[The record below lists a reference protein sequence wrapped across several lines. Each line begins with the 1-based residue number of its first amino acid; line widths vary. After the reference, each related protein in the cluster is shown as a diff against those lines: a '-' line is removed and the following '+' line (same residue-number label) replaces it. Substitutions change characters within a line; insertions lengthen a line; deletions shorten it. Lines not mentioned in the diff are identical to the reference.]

1 MRPSLLALTGVL
13 ILVTSSSA
21 QTIVPGDRPAGNIR
35 GTRSAPIARHG
46 MIATSQ
52 ALASAAG
59 LKTLQDGG
67 NAIDAAVTA
76 AAVLS
81 VVEPS
86 MNSIGGDLFALV
98 YDAKTKKV
106 YALDSSGRSSH
117 LATPEDLARR
127 GLTDMPGTG
136 PLPVDVPGLIEGWH
150 QLLSRFGTSSF
161 DKVLQPAIGYAR
173 DGFGVHEI
181 VAGQWAEAAERLSLD
196 PAAAK
201 TFLPNGRAPM
211 TGEVFKNP
219 NLAKSLELIAKGGRD
234 AFYKGAIAEAI
245 VKDIKARDG
254 WMDMQDLAAHKSEWL
269 EPISTNYRGY
279 DLFEMPPSTQG
290 FVALEMLNIM
300 EGFDVKAMGHN
311 SADYLHLVSEAK
323 KIAFAD
329 RGAYLADRDSMPKG
343 TLETLISKDYAT
355 KRRPEIDMTKANARY
370 APASLGGSASSHVDF
385 TGRDLGDTIY
395 LTVVDGEGNA
405 VSLIQ
410 SIFSSFGAGIVA
422 GDTGIA
428 LHNRGSGFVLTPG
441 HPNQVGPSKRPLHTI
456 IPAML
461 MKDGKP
467 WVAFGVMGGDNQG
480 QAHAQVVMNLVDF
493 GMNVRDAGDAARVR
507 HLGTSLSVESGIGPE
522 VRKSL
527 EERGHRLSDGRGMMG
542 GYQAVMIDPETG
554 LLMGGSDLRKDGLA
568 IGW

>member
-1 MRPSLLALTGVL
+1 MRPSFLALTGVL
-13 ILVTSSSA
+13 VLVTSSSA

-117 LATPEDLARR
+117 RATPEDMVRR

-173 DGFGVHEI
+173 DGFGVQEI
-181 VAGQWAEAAERLSLD
+181 VAGQWADAAEKLSRD

-219 NLAKSLELIAKGGRD
+219 NLARTLELIAKGGRD
-234 AFYKGAIAEAI
+234 VFYKGAIAEAI

-254 WMDMQDLAAHKSEWL
+254 WMDMQDLAAHKSEWM

-279 DLFEMPPSTQG
+279 DLLEMPPSTQG
-290 FVALEMLNIM
+290 FVALEMLNIL

-329 RGAYLADRDSMPKG
+329 RGAYLADRDFMPKG
-343 TLETLISKDYAT
+343 ALETLISKDYAS
-355 KRRPEIDMTKANARY
+355 KRRSEIDMKKASARY
-370 APASLGGSASSHVDF
+370 APASLGGGASSTVDF

-395 LTVVDGEGNA
+395 MTVVDGEGNV

-410 SIFSSFGAGIVA
+410 SIFDSFGAGIVA

-441 HPNQVGPSKRPLHTI
+441 HPNQLGPGKRPLHTI

-467 WVAFGVMGGDNQG
+467 WVSFGVMGGDNQG

-507 HLGTSLSVESGIGPE
+507 HLGASLSVESGISPE
-522 VRKSL
+522 VRKAL
-527 EERGHRLSDGRGMMG
+527 EGRGHRLSDGRGMMG